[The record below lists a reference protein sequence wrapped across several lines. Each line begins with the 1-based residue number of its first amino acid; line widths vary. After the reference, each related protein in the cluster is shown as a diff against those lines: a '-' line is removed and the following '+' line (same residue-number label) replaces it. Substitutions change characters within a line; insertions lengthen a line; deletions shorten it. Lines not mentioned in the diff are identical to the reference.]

1 MCVGQGDHAWLST
14 MHAACLELRGLRLHL
29 FHPCLQ
35 LRPPHQ
41 VCLSQRKKNIHINS
55 QHKELLGLW
64 KTHVAVM
71 QPFESFVP
79 KHHLMFCVICW
90 EPPLSRE
97 SFFAIIGIL
106 FLGLRYY
113 YPPPPPLP
121 QPKSQH
127 HSRPHPHSHSHTHAH
142 HHPHAYCAVATTMP

>member
-1 MCVGQGDHAWLST
+1 MVIHHACCMPGTSRPSASFVPS
-14 MHAACLELRGLRLHL
+14 MSAAQAPTPSVLE
-29 FHPCLQ
+29 PTE
-35 LRPPHQ
+35 
-41 VCLSQRKKNIHINS
+41 KNIHINS